1 MVIVFTIVTIVD
13 HSHFHWS
20 SRCFQSFS
28 CLPYMEKKKTAGDNY
43 RILDWIYDDIEL
55 VGGFK
60 GFLFSPRP
68 REDSHFD

>member
-1 MVIVFTIVTIVD
+1 
-13 HSHFHWS
+13 
-20 SRCFQSFS
+20 
-28 CLPYMEKKKTAGDNY
+28 MEKKKTAGDNY